1 MKRYVLINERGE
13 EWIVD
18 ESRIDERDLGN
29 LGERRVEVECR
40 KPCRCSVCHRFIN
53 PGDKAFKTS
62 QWLLAKQRYHRTTY
76 CDRCYRPEVGQV
88 VS

>member
-1 MKRYVLINERGE
+1 
-13 EWIVD
+13 
-18 ESRIDERDLGN
+18 
-29 LGERRVEVECR
+29 VECR